1 VPVRFFVSHVT
12 SEAPVASTIA
22 GWLQAA
28 GAEAYVA
35 SDDIAAGELWLESL
49 HRALASADIVLV
61 LASRR
66 SLERNWVWFE
76 AGSAWASSGRRCIPV
91 CFEPQLRKEQL
102 PPPLA
107 SLQAIDIATN
117 GGMKALF
124 ELAGVQ
130 VPPEEIR
137 RKSAELKDAV
147 ARASLVNPRTARV
160 LDPPAGAGVLID
172 TSHGQASWPLGGLA
186 PTLLA
191 DLDTIR
197 SAFEI
202 ADHIT
207 VERIEHPDQIWRH
220 DLAAW
225 PGLVVALPYRTRF
238 GTHAVREIEEWVR
251 AGGRLLLL
259 GFELGDRHHESNLN
273 ELAERF
279 GIRFNSD
286 IVAPRVKYE
295 GKPYNQAVD
304 VARGESADALLSGLS
319 STRVWN
325 AQSISTEPGGRPF
338 ISLAELGIAHL
349 TDESTRYNDGGWHI
363 PADQKFKT
371 SPAPPDRHLAAFA
384 PSDLAGLGQ
393 VLAFGTWQLRSDS
406 TETKQLVNRLV
417 GWLSAPRAH
426 RDGSE
431 LARLRS

>member
-1 VPVRFFVSHVT
+1 MAVRFFVSHVT

-22 GWLQAA
+22 GWLEAA
-28 GAEAYVA
+28 GADAYVA

-49 HRALASADIVLV
+49 HRALSAADIVLV

-66 SLERNWVWFE
+66 SLERHWVWFE
-76 AGSAWASSGRRCIPV
+76 AGSAWASPGRRCIPV
-91 CFEPQLRKEQL
+91 CFEPELRKEQL

-107 SLQAIDIATN
+107 SLQVVDIATN
-117 GGMKALF
+117 AGMKALF
-124 ELAGVQ
+124 ELAGVPL
-130 VPPEEIR
+130 PPEEMR

-172 TSHGQASWPLGGLA
+172 TSHGQASWPLGRLA

-202 ADHIT
+202 ADHVTIAH
-207 VERIEHPDQIWRH
+207 IEHADQIWRH
-220 DLAAW
+220 DLARW
-225 PGLVVALPYRTRF
+225 SGLVVAIPNHTRF
-238 GTHAVREIEEWVR
+238 GAHAMAEIEGWVR

-286 IVAPRVKYE
+286 IVAPRPDYD
-295 GKPYNQAVD
+295 GKPYGAAID
-304 VARGESADALLSGLS
+304 VTLGESDDALRSGLS
-319 STRVWN
+319 SVRVHN
-325 AQSISTEPGGRPF
+325 AQSVSTEPGGRPF
-338 ISLAELGIAHL
+338 ISLDGLGIAHL
-349 TDESTRYNDGGWHI
+349 TDESARYNDGGWHI
-363 PADQKFKT
+363 APDQKFT
-371 SPAPPDRHLAAFA
+371 TAPAPPD
-384 PSDLAGLGQ
+384 
-393 VLAFGTWQLRSDS
+393 
-406 TETKQLVNRLV
+406 
-417 GWLSAPRAH
+417 
-426 RDGSE
+426 
-431 LARLRS
+431 